1 MTGIGFVPY
10 FLTFFNEKQKN
21 NKKQNINNKKITM
34 TKIQKSKQKMHTQ
47 ESLESIGYWNLEFGI
62 WNLRFICNLVLEV
75 WNFKIAYWVAGI
87 PL

>member
-1 MTGIGFVPY
+1 
-10 FLTFFNEKQKN
+10 
-21 NKKQNINNKKITM
+21 M

-47 ESLESIGYWNLEFGI
+47 ESLESIGY

-87 PL
+87 PR